1 MNWRIWHGT
10 IKASFDFESLLR
22 AEISKELLGADKT
35 EITPSGIVP
44 LVLLATVLSASYIC
58 MFISVLAPETERKME
73 LTIGKRIREMRLAAG
88 MSQEQL
94 AEKLQVSRQSISKW
108 ESGRGYPSIDSL
120 KEISSFFSVTIDE
133 LLSGE
138 KLISIAE
145 KENKSNLQNVCELLI
160 GILDIFSFLLIVLP
174 LYPRHIGN
182 YVSAVSLFG
191 YSETTVFNR
200 NVYWG
205 IFTALMILGV
215 IKIVMSQ
222 LKAVKGKKVLQIS
235 SMVINIVA
243 VMFLALARET
253 YATVLIFLLFLMKGI
268 LAAKG
273 RILDI

>member
-1 MNWRIWHGT
+1 M
-10 IKASFDFESLLR
+10 AS
-22 AEISKELLGADKT
+22 SKEYLQ
-35 EITPSGIVP
+35 
-44 LVLLATVLSASYIC
+44 
-58 MFISVLAPETERKME
+58 FIL
-73 LTIGKRIREMRLAAG
+73 
-88 MSQEQL
+88 EQL
-94 AEKLQVSRQSISKW
+94 SDLEEINYRAMMGEYIIYYRDKIVGGI
-108 ESGRGYPSIDSL
+108 YDDSLL
-120 KEISSFFSVTIDE
+120 KEISSFFLVTIDE

-191 YSETTVFNR
+191 YSETSVFNR

-205 IFTALMILGV
+205 IFIVLMILGV
-215 IKIVMSQ
+215 IKIVMLQ

-253 YATVLIFLLFLMKGI
+253 YATVLIFLLFRMKGI
-268 LAAKG
+268 LAVKG
-273 RILDI
+273 KSFGYMIMMFLLK

>member
-1 MNWRIWHGT
+1 MEFNEKLH
-10 IKASFDFESLLR
+10 ELR
-22 AEISKELLGADKT
+22 KSRG
-35 EITPSGIVP
+35 
-44 LVLLATVLSASYIC
+44 
-58 MFISVLAPETERKME
+58 
-73 LTIGKRIREMRLAAG
+73 LT
-88 MSQEQL
+88 QEEL
-94 AEKLQVSRQSISKW
+94 AEALFVSRTAISKW

-191 YSETTVFNR
+191 YSETTTVFNR

-222 LKAVKGKKVLQIS
+222 LKAVKGKKVLQIG

-268 LAAKG
+268 LAVKG
-273 RILDI
+273 KSFRYMIMMFLLK